1 MKSLLIAAAI
11 ATMTAAAGLSPALA
25 EGPRASSSDFIP
37 QTATTGTPHYEWQYG
52 YVGHHARYE
61 GHWVLVQ

>member
-11 ATMTAAAGLSPALA
+11 ATVTAAGLSPALA
-25 EGPRASSSDFIP
+25 EGPRASSSNFIAP
-37 QTATTGTPHYEWQYG
+37 TATTGTPHYEWQYG

-61 GHWVLVQ
+61 GHWVLVE